1 MSAAPSSTAVRS
13 GTRPPGSGAGV
24 LSGVDLAIENVVE
37 TMPVRYRQPDAT
49 TIAHARWGDLPPT
62 ADDRADGHRDL
73 GARSLSLDPLMSW
86 SDEAG
91 EWLILISGF
100 WVGAICWFAQLSCV
114 LRSGLSAVGQTVV
127 GSGGEPPMVLR
138 HSASHACA
146 QGQWLGRCRTGRRCG
161 RVRRAAM
168 LTISRRRGNELSDYL
183 TESGN
188 IDPEKVNA
196 DAAVILAER
205 PGLRRSQPPID
216 PTQGHGPT
224 LILRRASRGQRRF
237 HRVPRNPQYP
247 RYLRN
252 RQLLQPAQ
260 PPDLCS
266 VLHAQHSLPPWL
278 AQPRLSRKL
287 VKIELPRSGAVV
299 SIQLPPTTR

>member
-1 MSAAPSSTAVRS
+1 MTGTTHLQENTLTVENTTTKDHDADVHDPATA
-13 GTRPPGSGAGV
+13 T
-24 LSGVDLAIENVVE
+24 E
-37 TMPVRYRQPDAT
+37 
-49 TIAHARWGDLPPT
+49 
-62 ADDRADGHRDL
+62 
-73 GARSLSLDPLMSW
+73 
-86 SDEAG
+86 EAG
-91 EWLILISGF
+91 TGND
-100 WVGAICWFAQLSCV
+100 
-114 LRSGLSAVGQTVV
+114 
-127 GSGGEPPMVLR
+127 
-138 HSASHACA
+138 SASDAENGKA
-146 QGQWLGRCRTGRRCG
+146 NKEAAKY
-161 RVRRAAM
+161 RVRAREAEAQRDALAERVERFQRSELERIASAHLASPADL
-168 LTISRRRGNELSDYL
+168 LTLSGNELSDYL